1 MNSTISKSDF
11 LKFKEC
17 SSLFWFRKNAPTML
31 SKEKEDPFVDRIKAQ
46 GQIVEIVARG
56 LFQEAILIKEFGIE
70 AVKET
75 KELLDKGS
83 KAFFQATFE
92 FDGLLT
98 MTDVLIWNDMFKA
111 WDLYEIKASSSH
123 DVKNDIHL
131 LDASFQRIVLEG
143 VDIRVA
149 NVYLIE
155 LNRDYYLQEELDIDK
170 LFTISEITTEV
181 IDIEEGVKADIQA
194 AKSLLDQPEPK
205 DCSCKYKGRSRHC
218 QVFPYLYPETPDYS
232 VYDFNSIG
240 TSKKRLAALVDSGI
254 LSISDV
260 PEDHDLLPKHK
271 NQRWVHVNKDV
282 IFDKAKIRTAFD
294 NLVYPLYFLDYET
307 LPSAIPKFR
316 GTYPYQQVVVQYSL
330 HILNIEGKVGHR
342 EFLHCDNTTPIHIV
356 SQRLREDIG
365 DEGSIVIWNRS
376 FEGKC
381 HKDLAKAN
389 PDLESFLLG
398 LNDRI
403 FDLMVLFKNQYYLH
417 DDFRGKSSIKDVLPV
432 MCPELSYKELAISN
446 GSLACMR
453 YEEAIFG
460 NLTYVEKKAIFNE
473 LLKYCELDTWAMV
486 RIFQELVKMVSV

>member
-1 MNSTISKSDF
+1 MIISKSDF
-11 LKFKEC
+11 LSFIDC
-17 SSLFWFRKNAPTML
+17 SSYFWFRKKKPDVVTN
-31 SKEKEDPFVDRIKAQ
+31 SNEDLFTERLKAQ
-46 GQIVEIVARG
+46 GQIVEIIARG
-56 LFQEAILIKEFGIE
+56 LFPEAILIKEFGIE

-75 KELLDKGS
+75 KELLDKGN

-98 MTDVLIWNDMFKA
+98 MTDVLIWNDMFQA
-111 WDLYEIKASSSH
+111 WDLYEIKASSPH
-123 DVKNDIHL
+123 EVKKDKHL
-131 LDASFQRIVLEG
+131 IDSSFQRIVLEG
-143 VDIRVA
+143 AGIRVA

-218 QVFPYLYPETPDYS
+218 QIFPYLYPETPDYS

-271 NQRWVHVNKDV
+271 NQRWVHVNNDV
-282 IFDKAKIRTAFD
+282 IFDKAKIRTAFES
-294 NLVYPLYFLDYET
+294 LVYPLYFLDYET
-307 LPSAIPKFR
+307 LPSAIPKFK

-330 HILNIEGKVGHR
+330 HILNIDGKVEHR
-342 EFLHCDNTTPIHIV
+342 EFLHYDNTTPIHIV
-356 SQRLREDIG
+356 SQRLRGDIG
-365 DEGSIVIWNRS
+365 DEGSVVVWNRS

-381 HKDLAKAN
+381 HKDLAEAN
-389 PDLESFLLG
+389 PNLESFLLG

-403 FDLMVLFKNQYYLH
+403 FDLMVMFKKQYYLH

-432 MCPELSYKELAISN
+432 MCPELSYSDLEISN
-446 GSLACMR
+446 GSLACMK

-460 NLTYVEKKAIFNE
+460 NIAEDEKKAILDG
-473 LLKYCELDTWAMV
+473 LLEYCKLDTWAMV
-486 RIFQELVKMVSV
+486 RIFQELGNMVSV